1 MAKMI
6 ADSIERQTFGQEM
19 AGASVAQCMGTATGS
34 LNTQVVEAT
43 AGHVVESTGRERTER
58 RFEGEKDLP
67 ASTLSLFQSLN
78 ESETE

>member
-34 LNTQVVEAT
+34 VHRQ
-43 AGHVVESTGRERTER
+43 REV
-58 RFEGEKDLP
+58 GKAP
-67 ASTLSLFQSLN
+67 
-78 ESETE
+78 